1 LLKEDFVDVGL
12 RGAGVDVWMDELTK
26 KLDEMM
32 EATIEFIHNC
42 LRMRRMDELTKKL
55 EEVKEAT
62 AQSKLEISSLFDHFL
77 NK

>member
-1 LLKEDFVDVGL
+1 M
-12 RGAGVDVWMDELTK
+12 RRMDKLTK
-26 KLDEMM
+26 KLE
-32 EATIEFIHNC
+32 EVKETTVQFINKC

>member
-1 LLKEDFVDVGL
+1 
-12 RGAGVDVWMDELTK
+12 
-26 KLDEMM
+26 
-32 EATIEFIHNC
+32 
-42 LRMRRMDELTKKL
+42 MDELTKKL

>member
-1 LLKEDFVDVGL
+1 M
-12 RGAGVDVWMDELTK
+12 RRMDELTK
-26 KLDEMM
+26 KLEYVK
-32 EATIEFIHNC
+32 EATMVFIYKC
-42 LRMRRMDELTKKL
+42 LGMRRMDELTKKL